1 MKPAKTYEK
10 VTKRFFRPE
19 IYKCPNCQKSLK
31 RALTVSERT
40 VVTLSGVIKMTHG
53 GYRCLNPEC
62 SAVGRTYRSATADAL
77 ALPRMA
83 FGLDIVILVGH
94 LRLGKHQTQDEI
106 HEELSERLAPLGV
119 SISRRE
125 VMYLFEAFSAV
136 LRSSSDA
143 ARDKAWKSQVE
154 KNKGIIISIDGI
166 KPDGGNETIY
176 LVRDALTGRLL
187 NAENITESSAER
199 LKQILA
205 PVLELNIPVLGTIS
219 DAQESEVIALKEL
232 WPEVPHQTCQF
243 HALQEASRPAFEED
257 GKVRSEM
264 NKNLMPKVRSVRK
277 QIREQIEQVSEA
289 EAEQLKV
296 LDEYSLGLQT
306 ALTMKGKLPFDYAGI
321 EAYKAL
327 DELAT
332 SLDRLKKRGN
342 P

>member
-1 MKPAKTYEK
+1 MKPAKKYEK

-19 IYKCPNCQKSLK
+19 IYKCPSCQKSLK
-31 RALTVSERT
+31 RALTISERT
-40 VVTLSGVIKMTHG
+40 VVTLRGVIKMTHG

-77 ALPRMA
+77 ALPRMV
-83 FGLDIVILVGH
+83 FGLDIVLLVGH

-106 HEELSERLAPLGV
+106 HEELSRRLAPLGV

-143 ARDKAWKSQVE
+143 ARDKEWKSQVE
-154 KNKGIIISIDGI
+154 KNKGIVVSIDGI
-166 KPDGGNETIY
+166 KPDGSNETIY

-187 NAENITESSAER
+187 NAENVTESSAER

-205 PVLELNIPVLGTIS
+205 PVLALKVPVLGTIS
-219 DAQESEVIALKEL
+219 DAQESEVIALKGL
-232 WPEVPHQTCQF
+232 WPDVPHQTCQF
-243 HALQEASRPAFEED
+243 HAFQEASRPAFEED

-264 NKNLMPKVRSVRK
+264 NKSLMPKVRSVRK
-277 QIREQIEQVSEA
+277 QIREQMGQVSEA
-289 EAEQLKV
+289 EAKQLEV
-296 LDEYSLGLQT
+296 LEEYTLGLQT
-306 ALTMKGKLPFDYAGI
+306 ALTTKGKLPFDYAGI
-321 EAYKAL
+321 EAYKSL
-327 DELAT
+327 DDLAT
-332 SLDRLKKRGN
+332 SLDRLEKKGI